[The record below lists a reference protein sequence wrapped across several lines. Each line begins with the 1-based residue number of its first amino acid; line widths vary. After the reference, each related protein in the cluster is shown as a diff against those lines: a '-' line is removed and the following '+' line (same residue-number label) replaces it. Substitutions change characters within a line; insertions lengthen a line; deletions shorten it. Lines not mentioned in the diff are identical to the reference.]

1 MTGALP
7 RTILAT
13 GLLGLISAGAT
24 APPAPP
30 AAPQQVTAPAT
41 TPPPAP
47 AHEHSQMA
55 ALPAAPGP
63 GFTVADVRFMQN
75 MIGHHAQAI
84 LMSGLAPSRGASAN
98 VLKRAQ
104 KIDISQKDENK
115 FMARWLAEREQA
127 VPDSMHVHMMMMPGM
142 LTPEQLAEL
151 DAAREGEFD
160 RLFLTFMIQH
170 HQGALTMVDSLLA
183 SPGAAQDSD
192 IFRFITD
199 VQVDQSAE
207 IDVMGSMLEA
217 YPGGDS
223 R

>member
-1 MTGALP
+1 MRSRFAVLLTA
-7 RTILAT
+7 AT
-13 GLLGLISAGAT
+13 LLSAC
-24 APPAPP
+24 APERPPEPAE
-30 AAPQQVTAPAT
+30 AMSHDLPAT
-41 TPPPAP
+41 D
-47 AHEHSQMA
+47 
-55 ALPAAPGP
+55 GP
-63 GFTVADVRFMQN
+63 GFTAADVRFMQG
-75 MIGHHAQAI
+75 MISHHAQAI
-84 LMSGLAPSRGASAN
+84 RMAEMAPTHGAGEQL
-98 VLKRAQ
+98 LKLAQ

-151 DAAREGEFD
+151 DAARNDEFD

-170 HQGALTMVDSLLA
+170 HQGALTMVDTLLA

-217 YPGGDS
+217 YPGSDS

>member
-1 MTGALP
+1 MSHDL
-7 RTILAT
+7 
-13 GLLGLISAGAT
+13 
-24 APPAPP
+24 
-30 AAPQQVTAPAT
+30 PAT
-41 TPPPAP
+41 D
-47 AHEHSQMA
+47 
-55 ALPAAPGP
+55 GP
-63 GFTVADVRFMQN
+63 GFTAADVRFMQG
-75 MIGHHAQAI
+75 MISHHAQAI
-84 LMSGLAPSRGASAN
+84 RMAQMAPTHGAGEQL
-98 VLKRAQ
+98 LKLAQ

-127 VPDSMHVHMMMMPGM
+127 VPDSMHVQMMMMPGM